1 MAVLSFFYF
10 CEKLLEFTNEL
21 GVIFNIII
29 LNKRIRCLNPSQHQS
44 QPKIPTILLSS
55 SSVFLHPCNRHH
67 HYCGCRHHCLVA
79 CRSGAQFLP
88 EHLPGPCSL
97 PIIACWKPCLPHKFG
112 SKCTHPSKLPPVFPS
127 LLQPLHQGNVCTL
140 CDYTLPKWMDN
151 ERPLRLSQSLACNQ

>member
-88 EHLPGPCSL
+88 EHLPGPFARAMFFTNFRMLKALSSSQ
-97 PIIACWKPCLPHKFG
+97 IRQQM
-112 SKCTHPSKLPPVFPS
+112 HPPFQVAAGFPLS
-127 LLQPLHQGNVCTL
+127 ASTLASRQRLHTV
-140 CDYTLPKWMDN
+140 
-151 ERPLRLSQSLACNQ
+151 